1 MTTTAPRDATTPLT
15 TDRGVRRQLVHKR
28 AVEHVLTTAVARHG
42 DRLLGSAQLPR
53 CHRYFNDTSTPY
65 YDLLLVAEA
74 ARQTVEAMTH
84 ELLDVPLDARFV
96 LGGLA
101 VEITRLPALRVG
113 PAPTDLAV
121 ELHIDRSRRSRS
133 GTLRALEGVA
143 QCHVEGEPAARF
155 SGALRFVPADTYTD
169 LRADPAPEPAD
180 TRADSPAAPAPGPAD
195 PLPPRGTPALVGRT
209 DPRNVLIGRPDVRG
223 RETLARVVPDPADP
237 VFFDHPLDHLPGM
250 LLVEAARQCA
260 LVTRARDSGVP
271 VTALVA
277 TACRAAFREFA
288 EHDAPLW
295 CRARPEGPTGV
306 RVSVEQRGRAIGTV
320 DVEFTTSPDT
330 APTGEGLPSG
340 HGGEPATDPGAGP

>member
-1 MTTTAPRDATTPLT
+1 MTTTAPRDAATPLT
-15 TDRGVRRQLVHKR
+15 TDRGVHRQLVHKR

-42 DRLLGSAQLPR
+42 DRLLGIAQLPR

-84 ELLDVPLDARFV
+84 ELLGVPLDARFV

-101 VEITRLPALRVG
+101 VEITRLPALRIG

-143 QCHVEGEPAARF
+143 QCHVEGEQAARF

-180 TRADSPAAPAPGPAD
+180 

-209 DPRNVLIGRPDVRG
+209 DPRNVLIGQPGVRG
-223 RETLARVVPDPADP
+223 HETLARVVPDPADP

-260 LVTRARDSGVP
+260 LVARARASGVP

-295 CRARPEGPTGV
+295 CRARPEGPSGI
-306 RVSVEQRGRAIGTV
+306 RVSVEQRDRAIGTV
-320 DVEFTTSPDT
+320 EVEFTTSPDA
-330 APTGEGLPSG
+330 APAGESPP
-340 HGGEPATDPGAGP
+340 GGRGADPVTDPGAGP